1 MNDITVEELHTR
13 ISNKEHLNILD
24 VREPLEHDMANIGG
38 MLIPLADLPNQ
49 LEQLS
54 DLKDQEIIVYCRSGN
69 RSGMACQ
76 LLRNQG
82 FTNVRNLTGG
92 IMQWAREI
100 DPSLPVF

>member
-1 MNDITVEELHTR
+1 MNDITVDELHTR

-54 DLKDQEIIVYCRSGN
+54 DLKDQEIIVYCRSGM
-69 RSGMACQ
+69 RSARATEI
-76 LLRNQG
+76 LRQRGINA
-82 FTNVRNLTGG
+82 VSLTGG
-92 IMQWAREI
+92 LLAWHRQI
-100 DPSLPVF
+100 DATMVVA